1 MSYQYKKIS
10 SPCNRTCKLDE
21 NDVCVG
27 CSRTRIEIM
36 LWHDMNEQRR
46 LEIMGMLNARQI
58 AKRAN
63 KHYEIEALKS

>member
-1 MSYQYKKIS
+1 
-10 SPCNRTCKLDE
+10 
-21 NDVCVG
+21 
-27 CSRTRIEIM
+27 M